1 MEKLSVPCGANWQK
15 PKGFGNYKNL
25 SSATSVVER
34 NDNRLLIPSP
44 FCLSKGK
51 LLDLW
56 SSSRTETQQEAHHRH
71 QLAGPQKR
79 EGSPLFP
86 SGPLLSSRRKKD
98 HLSGWW
104 HWQTRR
110 ALFWWCFTPKAVM
123 IPLCAP
129 PVSIRFCVYF
139 WFIYILPTDFWSK
152 YKRWLNRGSIFHH
165 HVSGC
170 IDTGHNVMN
179 GL

>member
-1 MEKLSVPCGANWQK
+1 MTIGS
-15 PKGFGNYKNL
+15 
-25 SSATSVVER
+25 
-34 NDNRLLIPSP
+34 
-44 FCLSKGK
+44 
-51 LLDLW
+51 W
-56 SSSRTETQQEAHHRH
+56 S
-71 QLAGPQKR
+71 
-79 EGSPLFP
+79 
-86 SGPLLSSRRKKD
+86 PLLSVYLKGSCWTCGRRRGQKLSRKRIIVISSPDRRKERGAPFFQVALFYLVEREKKKD